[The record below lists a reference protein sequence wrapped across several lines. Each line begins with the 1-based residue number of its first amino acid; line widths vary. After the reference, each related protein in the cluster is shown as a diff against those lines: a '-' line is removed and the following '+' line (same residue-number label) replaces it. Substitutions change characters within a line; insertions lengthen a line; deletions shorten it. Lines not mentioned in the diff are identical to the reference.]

1 MVISL
6 VHPHTC
12 GFAKAAIWHFTKDVT
27 EKIKRNDNETPYQH
41 RVRSVQIIHERFGL
55 TFTNKKF
62 SVDFKTLQ
70 RKLPD
75 LRKKFTTWNL
85 RKKKEREQYL
95 EAFLADNWKALSVE
109 QKAEHSLMDRRGCF
123 HRYSVYQ
130 SFFPVQS
137 KKFQGCLEENP
148 RIRRKKLRG
157 QGGEI
162 TVATP
167 QSIDSVKAEL
177 RGKILLGEYSV
188 GQQIAPRKYEKMV
201 LNDNGEIVKTEFV
214 VEGRKQPLIEIRERT
229 LKNQEKF
236 MRHRADDEY
245 GIMTHESVTTLLK
258 AIDEYNEGES
268 LKSMQN
274 RLKDIERTRHIRI
287 RHDLSTIANHGH
299 LVFMVSSLYDPA
311 VHYTNAE
318 YQNLTGCK
326 KVDVQT
332 KVETPEVYIVA
343 RSGSS
348 DVEQLT
354 YIDTRLECLEDLSV
368 KLQTNAG
375 NVVNDI
381 MRFFHGDSP
390 ARQLESGQQKGGNFY
405 CSGCG
410 AKAQQ
415 AYDLDICFS
424 CHYLSLTERQQL
436 VLLDPWEEKILW
448 QKFPSHSK
456 I

>member
-1 MVISL
+1 
-6 VHPHTC
+6 
-12 GFAKAAIWHFTKDVT
+12 
-27 EKIKRNDNETPYQH
+27 
-41 RVRSVQIIHERFGL
+41 
-55 TFTNKKF
+55 
-62 SVDFKTLQ
+62 
-70 RKLPD
+70 
-75 LRKKFTTWNL
+75 
-85 RKKKEREQYL
+85 
-95 EAFLADNWKALSVE
+95 
-109 QKAEHSLMDRRGCF
+109 
-123 HRYSVYQ
+123 
-130 SFFPVQS
+130 
-137 KKFQGCLEENP
+137 
-148 RIRRKKLRG
+148 
-157 QGGEI
+157 
-162 TVATP
+162 
-167 QSIDSVKAEL
+167 
-177 RGKILLGEYSV
+177 
-188 GQQIAPRKYEKMV
+188 MV

-258 AIDEYNEGES
+258 AINEYNEGES
-268 LKSMQN
+268 LESMQN
-274 RLKDIERTRHIRI
+274 RLKDIERTRHIKI
-287 RHDLSTIANHGH
+287 WHDLSTIANHGH

-311 VHYTNAE
+311 MHYTNAE
-318 YQNLTGCK
+318 YQNLTGWK

-332 KVETPEVYIVA
+332 KVESPEVYIVA

-375 NVVNDI
+375 NDVSDI

-390 ARQLESGQQKGGNFY
+390 ARHLESGQQKGGNFY

-424 CHYLSLTERQQL
+424 CHYMSWTERQQL
-436 VLLDPWEEKILW
+436 VLSVNYLAKVPQAIPKFEER
-448 QKFPSHSK
+448 
-456 I
+456 